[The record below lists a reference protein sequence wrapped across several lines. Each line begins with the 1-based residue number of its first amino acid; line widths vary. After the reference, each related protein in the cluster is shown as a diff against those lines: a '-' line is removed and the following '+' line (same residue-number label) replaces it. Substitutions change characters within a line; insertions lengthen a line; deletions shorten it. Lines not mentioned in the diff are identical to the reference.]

1 MMITYKAFLENLDRF
16 YDIGSIIEIPMS
28 EYLSK
33 ENEVIYNQ
41 AIADGY
47 IMMFWSERKM
57 TPMMRVVKMPDILLD
72 KDFAEIYFGK
82 FS

>member
-28 EYLSK
+28 DYLSK
-33 ENEVIYNQ
+33 ENEVVYKQ
-41 AIADGY
+41 AMTDGY

-57 TPMMRVVKMPDILLD
+57 TPMMRVVKMPDILNNE
-72 KDFAEIYFGK
+72 DFAEIYFGK
-82 FS
+82 FN

>member
-16 YDIGSIIEIPMS
+16 YSIGSIIEIPMS

-33 ENEVIYNQ
+33 ENDVIYKQ
-41 AIADGY
+41 AMADGY

-57 TPMMRVVKMPDILLD
+57 TPMMRVVKMPDLND
-72 KDFAEIYFGK
+72 DDFAEIYFGK
-82 FS
+82 FN